1 VRISAFFII
10 GTLIVLLLPSCKK
23 PSSKKIKEGEILY
36 SITYLESKIS
46 SIPTNLLPQK
56 MTLKFKGNKAYTE
69 IDGFFGFFNISNITD
84 YSKSVNWTFLKVYGH
99 KYLYAGKREEIA
111 PGFGG
116 MADIEIEYTDTIINI
131 CGYECKQAIIHLPN
145 SIEGPLKVFY
155 TKELG
160 LKHLNS
166 SNPYGEINGVMLE
179 FYLTLSTL
187 KMKLVAESVVE
198 KQIPDK
204 FFRRQGDFKR
214 ITKGQME
221 KLLDRLMEE

>member
-1 VRISAFFII
+1 MRISAFFII

-23 PSSKKIKEGEILY
+23 PSLKKIEEGEIQY

-46 SIPTNLLPQK
+46 SIPTNLLPKK

-69 IDGFFGFFNISNITD
+69 IGGFFGFFNISNITD

-116 MADIEIEYTDTIINI
+116 MADIEIEYTDSIKDI
-131 CGYECKQAIIHLPN
+131 CGYECKQVIIHLPN
-145 SIEGPLKVFY
+145 SNEGPLKVFY

-198 KQIPDK
+198 KQISDK
-204 FFRRQGDFKR
+204 FFKRQGNFKR

-221 KLLDRLMEE
+221 KTLDRLMEE